1 MNYSIYSLD
10 RATHLKIV
18 VLALLSATAVA
29 GLTLLLHSH
38 LIVLPVAKT
47 AVLKAGT
54 PVAAASS
61 SIVIVR

>member
-1 MNYSIYSLD
+1 MNHSIYSID
-10 RATHLKIV
+10 RASHQIV
-18 VLALLSATAVA
+18 VLALLSATAVV
-29 GLTLLLHSH
+29 GLTLLLHFN
-38 LIVLPVAKT
+38 PMVAPAEKT